1 MSSLIKAIGAKIS
14 TLHPAEKQGLRTSL
28 LVAFVFVY
36 DLTRGTKFTSSFG
49 KKGSLAARIASYG
62 DVAALSLLFG
72 MTLGASYYFVYKW
85 FGRASKSLLTVP
97 IKALLHYCLS
107 LPYFIL
113 LSANPD
119 HVFHRYALL
128 LIHLL
133 NYGLVPVKY
142 QVSFFNLGFLLWNA
156 VFAEIHRAN
165 SKRRMLARL

>member
-1 MSSLIKAIGAKIS
+1 M
-14 TLHPAEKQGLRTSL
+14 
-28 LVAFVFVY
+28 
-36 DLTRGTKFTSSFG
+36 
-49 KKGSLAARIASYG
+49 
-62 DVAALSLLFG
+62 AALSLLFG
-72 MTLGASYYFVYKW
+72 MTLGASYYFVYNW
-85 FGRASKSLLTVP
+85 FDRASKVGFPIDLDFFCSHPILQSFLTVP

-142 QVSFFNLGFLLWNA
+142 QVSFFNLGFLLWNSA
-156 VFAEIHRAN
+156 FAEIHRAN